1 MDNGEKK
8 SLLFR
13 LGIGRKAGKMLI
25 GTDNVCDGVRDG
37 KVLLILI
44 SSDASENTVKRAT
57 NCAKYYN
64 TEFGILDGI
73 TTDELGRALGKSAA
87 ACVGITDENIV
98 RLVKSRRKNK

>member
-13 LGIGRKAGKMLI
+13 LGLGRKAGKMLI

-37 KVLLILI
+37 RVRLILLA
-44 SSDASENTVKRAT
+44 SDASQNTVKRAT

-64 TEFGILDGI
+64 TEFGILDGV
-73 TTDELGRALGKSAA
+73 TTDELGRALGKSSA

-98 RLVKSRRKNK
+98 RLVRSRRKNK